1 MVTSGDG
8 EAAAVT
14 AVIRGR
20 RSVRQFRPDPLSDEV
35 LNELLEAVR
44 WAPSADNGQPW
55 YVVVVRDE
63 STKQRLNA
71 VAAESRD
78 LYELWAATLP
88 QGGRLSGLPDFTE
101 IPLCLAVFADPRQA
115 PAYVE
120 GEQSHILAAGM
131 AIQNLWLAAHARG
144 LGACLWSHLEQDQ
157 MKSILGVPHHYYF
170 AGVVGVGY
178 PMGEQEQRD
187 RKSLFEIAGYEWFK
201 TRPGESPPS
210 DKLALLREFLR
221 G

>member
-144 LGACLWSHLEQDQ
+144 LGACLWTHLEQDQ

-178 PMGEQEQRD
+178 PMGDRERRG
-187 RKSLFEIAGYEWFK
+187 RKSLSEIAGYEWFK
-201 TRPGESPPS
+201 TRPGEGPPPE
-210 DKLALLREFLR
+210 KLDLLHEFLR
-221 G
+221 D